1 MEALPIKNTSEELGS
16 EEPIQTFVT
25 VNHRDYA
32 YSPENGLDREAVIA
46 LDAFIYC
53 EALKFLHS
61 FPGCSL
67 DLEDLVQEGRIG
79 ALHSAKRFDPKRG
92 VQFITYASYGIR
104 AAMREA
110 VDKKL
115 IHTPRGQR
123 SIPLTLMDSQKLGAI
138 ESVDEFG
145 TAEAHERQDL
155 FERALAQVK
164 KLPDSKSKLV
174 LRYIYG
180 EESLA
185 DIAKEV
191 GVSRQRV
198 SQILKECCIRIRAG
212 IAA

>member
-1 MEALPIKNTSEELGS
+1 
-16 EEPIQTFVT
+16 
-25 VNHRDYA
+25 
-32 YSPENGLDREAVIA
+32 
-46 LDAFIYC
+46 
-53 EALKFLHS
+53 
-61 FPGCSL
+61 
-67 DLEDLVQEGRIG
+67 
-79 ALHSAKRFDPKRG
+79 
-92 VQFITYASYGIR
+92 
-104 AAMREA
+104 MREA